1 MPKKPVRLI
10 DYNQIAR
17 MLKVEVKT
25 VRAWKMRGLM
35 PVPDFEISHSPGW
48 RESTIEPFI
57 THVQRTG
64 KPGGFA
70 KRVA

>member
-1 MPKKPVRLI
+1 MPKKPVRLV
-10 DYNQIAR
+10 DYNLIAKT
-17 MLKVEVKT
+17 LHVEPKA

-48 RESTIEPFI
+48 KPQTIQPFI
-57 THVQRTG
+57 EHVQRTG

-70 KRVA
+70 KVA